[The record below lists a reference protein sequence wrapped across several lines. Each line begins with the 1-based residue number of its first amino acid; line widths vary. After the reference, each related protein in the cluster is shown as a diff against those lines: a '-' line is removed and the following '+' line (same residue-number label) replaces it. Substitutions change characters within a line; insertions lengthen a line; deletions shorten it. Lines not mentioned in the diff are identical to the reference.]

1 MVIHRHMTGFTTI
14 ELMTVVVV
22 VGILAMIAVPSFSNM
37 MANNRIK
44 SASSNLHIS
53 LLKAR
58 SEAIKRNASVTVTP
72 NAGGWVS
79 GWRILVGATELGVEG
94 APQGVTIVTT
104 PNPLAAITY
113 RSSGRVQWSP
123 SSIEPPKFQVRDTG
137 EALSPEHRRCVT
149 VSLSGLPA
157 VKGGS
162 C

>member
-1 MVIHRHMTGFTTI
+1 MTGFTTI

-44 SASSNLHIS
+44 AASSNLHMS

-72 NAGGWVS
+72 NAGGWVA
-79 GWRILVGATELGVEG
+79 GWRVQAGATDLGVEA

-104 PNPLAAITY
+104 PSPLASITY
-113 RSSGRVQWSP
+113 RSSGRIQNGNVS
-123 SSIEPPKFQVRDTG
+123 FQVDD
-137 EALSPEHRRCVT
+137 AANLLAAEHTRCVS
-149 VSLSGLPA
+149 VSLSGMPA
-157 VKGGS
+157 VKGGT